1 MSWGKYMKL
10 SQRKRLDIL
19 NAAETLFF
27 QQGFEQTSMDQV
39 ASLAGASKRTVY
51 NHFENKGVL
60 FQAILVFMF
69 EKVRQEKAVIF
80 NKQHPIA
87 EQLTQIAVQEVALL
101 TSEEFLKIAKVA
113 FMQMLQQPDLAKSL
127 ANNSMGCMQDLV
139 AFLEAAS
146 DAHVLH
152 IDDAEFAAKQFVYQ
166 LKSLIFYPLLYGF
179 ERQNGDTEEKVIS
192 ETVKM
197 FLARYQR

>member
-1 MSWGKYMKL
+1 MKL
-10 SQRKRLDIL
+10 SQRTRLDIL

>member
-1 MSWGKYMKL
+1 MKL

-27 QQGFEQTSMDQV
+27 QQGVEHTSMDQV

-51 NHFENKGVL
+51 NHFENKDVL

-69 EKVRQEKAVIF
+69 EKVRQEQAVVF
-80 NKQHPIA
+80 DAAVPIA
-87 EQLTQIAVQEVALL
+87 QQLTRIAEQEVALL
-101 TSEEFLKIAKVA
+101 TSEEFLKVAKVA

-127 ANNSMGCMQDLV
+127 DSNNMGCMQELV
-139 AFLEAAS
+139 AFLEAGVKAQ
-146 DAHVLH
+146 VLT
-152 IDDAEFAAKQFVYQ
+152 IDDVEFAAKQFVYQ

-179 ERQNGDTEEKVIS
+179 ERQEGDSDNKVIS

-197 FLARYQR
+197 FLARYGR